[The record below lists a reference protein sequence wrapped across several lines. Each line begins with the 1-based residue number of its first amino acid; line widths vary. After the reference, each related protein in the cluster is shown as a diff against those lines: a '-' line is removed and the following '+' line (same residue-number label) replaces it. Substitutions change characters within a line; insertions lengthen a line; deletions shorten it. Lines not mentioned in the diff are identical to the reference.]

1 MPGHRDA
8 EDRRQSK
15 RRDPRQALVS
25 APGVTASAL
34 QPEDLL
40 DLLQQIIAHEGHRS
54 SFAGLIKRSL
64 ELASGAAQLDPLV
77 DLHVAK
83 ELSGLGKT
91 AIYARVRDGGFPRPF
106 KIGTATR
113 WSRSELEAWRAQ
125 HRA

>member
-1 MPGHRDA
+1 MPGPCNV
-8 EDRRQSK
+8 EDRCQSK
-15 RRDPRQALVS
+15 RRDPRQAPVIV
-25 APGVTASAL
+25 PGVAAAAL

-40 DLLQQIIAHEGHRS
+40 DLLQQMVAHEGYRS

-64 ELASGAAQLDPLV
+64 ELASGTTQLDPLV

-83 ELSGLGKT
+83 ELSGLGNT
-91 AIYARVRDGGFPRPF
+91 AIYARVRDGGVPRPF